1 MGDER
6 SRQPDK
12 TKKGKQETPALSGR
26 RKGANKY
33 FADKSSQMVG
43 SGGGEAP
50 SETSPSVP
58 AAIPTGAPVGESGG
72 EKKAK
77 VKR

>member
-6 SRQPDK
+6 SRPDK
-12 TKKGKQETPALSGR
+12 TQASKKETPALSGR
-26 RKGANKY
+26 RKDANKH
-33 FADKSSQMVG
+33 FADKSSQQVG
-43 SGGGEAP
+43 SGGEAP
-50 SETSPSVP
+50 SDNSPSVP
-58 AAIPTGAPVGESGG
+58 AAIPTDTPIGQSGG